1 MKIKKMKIYQEYYE
15 KFIEEENLL
24 PFNLILRKNYYISI
38 IFSIG
43 ITHISLSSFD
53 LFFLFSEFKKIT
65 KYDNEMYSL
74 PYNYEVSYFIK
85 SKFLQSLYI

>member
-1 MKIKKMKIYQEYYE
+1 MKIYQEYHE
-15 KFIEEENLL
+15 NFIEEENVL
-24 PFNLILRKNYYISI
+24 PFNSILRRNYYISF

-74 PYNYEVSYFIK
+74 PDNYEVSNFTK